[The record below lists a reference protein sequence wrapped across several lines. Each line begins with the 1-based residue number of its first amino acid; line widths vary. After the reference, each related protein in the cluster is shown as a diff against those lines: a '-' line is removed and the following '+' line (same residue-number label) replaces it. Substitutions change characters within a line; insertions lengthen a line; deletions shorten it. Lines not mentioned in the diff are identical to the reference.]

1 MVEERRPYTI
11 IPFGASRTGKS
22 NLLNKIIG
30 KEGEFKYSKE
40 LHAGET

>member
-1 MVEERRPYTI
+1 MVEARRPYKI

-30 KEGEFKYSKE
+30 KEGEFKFSKE
-40 LHAGET
+40 SHVGVT